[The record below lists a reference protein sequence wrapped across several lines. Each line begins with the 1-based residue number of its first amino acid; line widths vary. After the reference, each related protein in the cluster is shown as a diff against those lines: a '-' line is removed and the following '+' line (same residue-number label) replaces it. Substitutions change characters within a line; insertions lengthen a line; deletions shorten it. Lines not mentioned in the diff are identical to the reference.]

1 MNFTSTSEIK
11 ARVYE
16 LYLTEDQELNSNFFD
31 FHVRNLRSTLLKTY
45 AEIQKAINGDAVVL
59 LKNRIEP
66 RHGSEI
72 QVNGILSSWKEIGEI
87 YAENRNGLYDGNY
100 KEFLE
105 EYNGK
110 ENLGYANYHRLYNF
124 MAKVINIKWETD
136 GYEIDLPNEVTIPDC
151 FMDSD
156 AGPDVDAISDWLS
169 DMSGWLHD
177 GFEIVE

>member
-1 MNFTSTSEIK
+1 M
-11 ARVYE
+11 
-16 LYLTEDQELNSNFFD
+16 
-31 FHVRNLRSTLLKTY
+31 LKTY

-59 LKNRIEP
+59 LKNSIET

-110 ENLGYANYHRLYNF
+110 ENLTGLYRLMDPVY
-124 MAKVINIKWETD
+124 TD
-136 GYEIDLPNEVTIPDC
+136 SKSITGVKLDFI
-151 FMDSD
+151 
-156 AGPDVDAISDWLS
+156 W
-169 DMSGWLHD
+169 
-177 GFEIVE
+177 